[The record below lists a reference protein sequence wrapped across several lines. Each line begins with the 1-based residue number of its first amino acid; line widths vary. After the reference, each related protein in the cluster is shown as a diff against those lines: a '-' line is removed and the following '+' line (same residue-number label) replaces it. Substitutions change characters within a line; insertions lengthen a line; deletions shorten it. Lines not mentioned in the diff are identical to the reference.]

1 MSITPEAVNQA
12 ISTVV
17 DDNLQTDYVSA
28 RSVKNIQIDGN
39 DVSLTIEMGYPAKSL
54 HEFIRNRVTA
64 ALRKMTARQ
73 GFMSMSTRKSSPMRY
88 NGASNLC
95 RTSKTSLPCRRE
107 KGASE
112 NRLQR
117 PILLWHWLPKA
128 LASVFW
134 MPTFTGR
141 HNRASWEFPKSR
153 PRPTAKTWTRSFS
166 TDCS

>member
-64 ALRKMTARQ
+64 ALRKIDGIGKIHVDVDTKIVTHEVLR
-73 GFMSMSTRKSSPMRY
+73 GVKP
-88 NGASNLC
+88 
-95 RTSKTSLPCRRE
+95 
-107 KGASE
+107 
-112 NRLQR
+112 
-117 PILLWHWLPKA
+117 
-128 LASVFW
+128 
-134 MPTFTGR
+134 
-141 HNRASWEFPKSR
+141 
-153 PRPTAKTWTRSFS
+153 
-166 TDCS
+166 